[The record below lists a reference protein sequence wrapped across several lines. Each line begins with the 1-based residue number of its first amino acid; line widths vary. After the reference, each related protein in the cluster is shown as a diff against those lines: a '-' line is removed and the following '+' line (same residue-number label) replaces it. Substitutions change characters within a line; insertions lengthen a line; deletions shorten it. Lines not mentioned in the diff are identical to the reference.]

1 MKRIKNL
8 LLAIVI
14 SILFIPNVVN
24 AASANISIKTS
35 GKAVVGNTITATV
48 TVSSGTNMGSWQFL
62 VSYDTSRLKLVSGQT
77 SVADYTTSASGVKS
91 KSYALKF
98 QALKSGN
105 ASINVGSYLV
115 YAIDESQMSVATN
128 NASVR
133 IMTQAELEATYS
145 KDNNLKSLSVEGY
158 EITPEFNKDTLE
170 YAATVPSTID
180 KINIIANKNDSTA
193 SVEGAGEKEVVEGS
207 NPFEIVVTAQN
218 GSTKTYKLV
227 VTVEDINP
235 IELTIDG
242 KKYSVVKR
250 QDNLEKPTGFDET
263 TVKIG
268 EFDIPGFKSETLD
281 LTLVGIK
288 DEEGKIS
295 LAIYEDGK
303 YKEYQ
308 ELNSNQITLYL
319 LDLPKNDDYTKT
331 TIKINGKEV
340 EVYKYNKNSKY
351 SLVYGKNVET
361 GKEDYYM
368 YDEVEGTFQRYNEE
382 QLEELNEQLT
392 NYLYVIYA
400 FSGCLGLI
408 FLCFII
414 SKCAKSKAKKKA
426 KLKEMNNEKD
436 KEKENKE
443 IIEDFLDEKKK
454 SKSKT
459 KKK

>member
-1 MKRIKNL
+1 MKNKIKKAVL
-8 LLAIVI
+8 LSLAFVP
-14 SILFIPNVVN
+14 FNVF
-24 AASANISIKTS
+24 AASSSISAPSSVEVGSSVTAKVTLKGTAAWNVSINSSGSTS
-35 GKAVVGNTITATV
+35 GCSQKFADATGDGNNTTKVLSVTCKATSIGAIGFTV
-48 TVSSGTNMGSWQFL
+48 TG
-62 VSYDTSRLKLVSGQT
+62 DI
-77 SVADYTTSASGVKS
+77 TSADGSNSNVALSKRVTVTAVKP
-91 KSYALKF
+91 KS
-98 QALKSGN
+98 S
-105 ASINVGSYLV
+105 
-115 YAIDESQMSVATN
+115 
-128 NASVR
+128 
-133 IMTQAELEATYS
+133 
-145 KDNNLKSLSVEGY
+145 DNNLKSLSIEGY
-158 EITPEFNKDTLE
+158 EISPEFKKDTLE
-170 YAATVPSTID
+170 YTATVPSTVD

-250 QDNLEKPTGFDET
+250 KDNLEKKPTGFDET

-303 YKEYQ
+303 YKEYK

-351 SLVYGKNVET
+351 SLVYGKNVEN

-382 QLEELNEQLT
+382 QLEELNEQLN

-426 KLKEMNNEKD
+426 KLKEMNSEKD

-454 SKSKT
+454 SKSKS

>member
-77 SVADYTTSASGVKS
+77 SVADYTTSAAGVKS
-91 KSYALKF
+91 KSYTLKF

-105 ASINVGSYLV
+105 AAINVGSYLV
-115 YAIDESQMSVATN
+115 YAIDESQMSVATK
-128 NASVR
+128 NASVK

-170 YAATVPSTID
+170 YAATVPSTVD

-263 TVKIG
+263 TVKIS

-281 LTLVGIK
+281 ITLVGIK

-303 YKEYQ
+303 YKEYK

-319 LDLPKNDDYTKT
+319 LDLPKNNDYSKT

-340 EVYKYNKNSKY
+340 EVYKYNKKSKY

-382 QLEELNEQLT
+382 QLEELNEQLN

-426 KLKEMNNEKD
+426 KLIEMNSEKD

>member
-1 MKRIKNL
+1 MKKIKNL
-8 LLAIVI
+8 LLTIFV
-14 SILFIPNVVN
+14 SVFLIPTCVN

-35 GKAVVGNTITATV
+35 GTAVVGNTITATV
-48 TVSSGTNMGSWQFL
+48 TVSSGTAMGSWQFL
-62 VSYDTSRLKLVSGQT
+62 VSYDTSKLKLISGQT

-91 KSYALKF
+91 KSYTLKF

-115 YAIDESQMSVATN
+115 YAIDESGMSVSTK
-128 NASVR
+128 NASVK

-158 EITPEFNKDTLE
+158 ELSPEFNKDTLE
-170 YAATVPSTID
+170 YSTTVPSTVD
-180 KINIIANKNDSTA
+180 KINSIANKNDSTA

-227 VTVEDINP
+227 VIVEDINP

-288 DEEGKIS
+288 DEEGNIS

-303 YKEYQ
+303 YKEYH
-308 ELNSNQITLYL
+308 EINSNQITLYL

-331 TIKINGKEV
+331 TIKINGKKV
-340 EVYKYNKNSKY
+340 EVYKYDKNSKY

-382 QLEELNEQLT
+382 QLEKLNEQLT

-426 KLKEMNNEKD
+426 KLRELEKQN
-436 KEKENKE
+436 ENKE
-443 IIEDFLDEKKK
+443 IIEDFLEEKKK
-454 SKSKT
+454 SKSK
-459 KKK
+459 KK